1 MCGCAACRAVHILI
15 CMASPETRIK
25 GEMGHMAE
33 GHTVEG
39 RQFRT
44 KADYEAA
51 LRDKKKIDAIK
62 AKVNL
67 NNPRDVRALYEQ
79 MQGGVYRFES
89 MVGNDFDD
97 QIYELMQKH
106 QNGEGRPDGKKAK
119 GKAGENVKREQTQ
132 RKQMQK
138 SQIRKNPVQGNPMQ
152 RNQMQKKQVLKEDA
166 EQTKGTQEGLS
177 QGRKLSLK
185 DFDQDMQKEI
195 TAQLKVRERRRKWLV
210 ALCSLGAV
218 IGFGYFF
225 LYYIVAER
233 TNASYQEL
241 ASLKNS
247 EVLAEPVNKGEKK
260 KTIVVRGEQE
270 EIVLP
275 DVLDDYKTLYN
286 KNKRLIGWLKID
298 DTIIDYP
305 VMQTS
310 NNEYYLDHNFNQEK
324 DNNGSIFMDKDCVAY
339 PRSQNLILY
348 GHHMKSGKMFGDLE
362 KYAKESYYEKH
373 SIINFDTIYEKS
385 VYQVMYVFRTRV
397 LKENEIAFKYYQFI
411 EANSWEEFNSYMNE
425 MAGMSLYDT
434 GVTAE
439 YGDELLT
446 LSTCDHSQ
454 TDGRFVVVAKR
465 IR

>member
-1 MCGCAACRAVHILI
+1 
-15 CMASPETRIK
+15 
-25 GEMGHMAE
+25 MAE

-62 AKVNL
+62 AKVNF
-67 NNPRDVRALYEQ
+67 NNPQDVLALYEQ
-79 MQGGVYRFES
+79 MQGGTYRFES

-97 QIYELMQKH
+97 WIYELAEKYKR
-106 QNGEGRPDGKKAK
+106 EGVNPPGKQAKAK
-119 GKAGENVKREQTQ
+119 GKVRKSKKENRTDGG
-132 RKQMQK
+132 K
-138 SQIRKNPVQGNPMQ
+138 SSGKI
-152 RNQMQKKQVLKEDA
+152 
-166 EQTKGTQEGLS
+166 
-177 QGRKLSLK
+177 SLE
-185 DFDQDMQKEI
+185 DFDKDMQKEI
-195 TAQLKVRERRRKWLV
+195 TAQLKARDRRRKWLI
-210 ALCSLGAV
+210 ALCSVGAV
-218 IGFGYFF
+218 LGFGYFIT
-225 LYYIVAER
+225 YYYVAER
-233 TNASYQEL
+233 TETRYEEL

-247 EVLAEPVNKGEKK
+247 EILAEPVKNSEEKK
-260 KTIVVRGEQE
+260 VIVVRGEQE

-275 DVLDDYKTLYN
+275 DILDEYKTLYN
-286 KNKRLIGWLKID
+286 KNKKLIGWLKID

-310 NNEYYLDHNFNQEK
+310 NNEYYLTHNFNQEK
-324 DNNGSIFMDKDCVAY
+324 DNNGSIFLDTDCVAY

-362 KYAKESYYEKH
+362 KYAKESYYQKH
-373 SIINFDTIYEKS
+373 SIIRFDTIYEKG
-385 VYQVMYVFRTRV
+385 VYQVMYVFRARV

-411 EANSWEEFNSYMNE
+411 EANSGEEFNSYMNE
-425 MAGMSLYDT
+425 MAEMSLYDT

-465 IR
+465 IQ

>member
-1 MCGCAACRAVHILI
+1 
-15 CMASPETRIK
+15 
-25 GEMGHMAE
+25 MAE

-62 AKVNL
+62 AKTNL
-67 NNPRDVRALYEQ
+67 NDPQDVLALYEQ
-79 MQGGVYRFES
+79 MRGGTYRFES

-97 QIYELMQKH
+97 LIYELAEKYKKTGTDPSGKQAKAR
-106 QNGEGRPDGKKAK
+106 GKVRKGKKKEPAD
-119 GKAGENVKREQTQ
+119 GEK
-132 RKQMQK
+132 
-138 SQIRKNPVQGNPMQ
+138 I
-152 RNQMQKKQVLKEDA
+152 
-166 EQTKGTQEGLS
+166 
-177 QGRKLSLK
+177 SLE
-185 DFDQDMQKEI
+185 DFDKDMQKEI
-195 TAQLKVRERRRKWLV
+195 TAQLKARDRRRKWLV
-210 ALCSLGAV
+210 ALCSAGA
-218 IGFGYFF
+218 IFGFGYFIT
-225 LYYIVAER
+225 YYYVAER
-233 TNASYQEL
+233 TEAGYEEL

-247 EVLAEPVNKGEKK
+247 EILAEPVNSSEEKK
-260 KTIVVRGEQE
+260 VIVVRGEQE

-275 DVLDDYKTLYN
+275 DILDEYKTLYN
-286 KNKRLIGWLKID
+286 KNKKLIGWLKID

-310 NNEYYLDHNFNQEK
+310 NNEYYLTHNFNQEK
-324 DNNGSIFMDKDCVAY
+324 DNNGSIFMDTECVAY

-362 KYAKESYYEKH
+362 KYAKESYYQKH
-373 SIINFDTIYEKS
+373 SVIQFDTIYEKG
-385 VYQVMYVFRTRV
+385 VYQVMYVFRARV

-411 EANSWEEFNSYMNE
+411 EANSGEEFNSYMNE
-425 MAGMSLYDT
+425 MAEMSLYDT

-465 IR
+465 IQ